1 MQINWMIRF
10 LPRITI
16 LSLLKLELSKHS
28 INTFQDSDSEIE
40 KLSLRNAAYTRI
52 KVIKVVQP
60 KL

>member
-1 MQINWMIRF
+1 MIRF
-10 LPRITI
+10 LLRITI